1 LSCGGAQLAYFLS
14 FPFMQ
19 QAATM
24 ATITI
29 ECASDYFISSY
40 TPTIGVLLTHDC
52 PPSSSTERFEMMAVI
67 SRELPSTRMELEKI
81 ERHVPSESLVKF
93 GIPGATASV
102 EAVATK
108 LSDVAIAHFACHGTQ
123 DQSNPL
129 NSGLKFEDGWL
140 RVSRIMKEKI
150 PNGALGFFVRVRDG
164 SGCRKAPGRGDEL
177 GGVFT
182 LCWIRSCYCYNVV
195 SFAFVDCQL
204 SFPLQWLI

>member
-1 LSCGGAQLAYFLS
+1 VRWCPTGLFSFL
-14 FPFMQ
+14 PIH
-19 QAATM
+19 AAGCYDGDVTN
-24 ATITI
+24 

-40 TPTIGVLLTHDC
+40 TPTIGVLLTPDC

-67 SRELPSTRMELEKI
+67 QSRELPSTRMELEKI

-129 NSGLKFEDGWL
+129 NSGLKLEDGWL
-140 RVSRIMKEKI
+140 SVSRIMKEKI
-150 PNGALGFFVRVRDG
+150 PNGALAFLCACETALGVEKLPDEAMSLGACLLFAGFDRVI
-164 SGCRKAPGRGDEL
+164 A
-177 GGVFT
+177 T
-182 LCWIRSCYCYNVV
+182 MW
-195 SFAFVDCQL
+195 
-204 SFPLQWLI
+204 